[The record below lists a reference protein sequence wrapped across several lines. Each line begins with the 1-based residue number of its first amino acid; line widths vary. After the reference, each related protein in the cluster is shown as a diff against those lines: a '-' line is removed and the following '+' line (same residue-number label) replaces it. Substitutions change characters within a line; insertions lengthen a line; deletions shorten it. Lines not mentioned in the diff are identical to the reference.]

1 VPLAYLREAR
11 LSVPRSTRA
20 LALLNVPL
28 TDAGVAAWDAKY
40 AYWSPRPENA
50 VFLKPSAVPG
60 DAEPQ

>member
-1 VPLAYLREAR
+1 L
-11 LSVPRSTRA
+11 PRSTRA
-20 LALLNVPL
+20 LALLNVAMA
-28 TDAGVAAWDAKY
+28 DAGVAAWDAKY